1 MSQNVSECL
10 RMSQNVPKV
19 LNVLKCRKCPEVSL
33 RAFLTFFG
41 DKKTFPSDVLHVL
54 STT

>member
-33 RAFLTFFG
+33 RTFWTFG